1 MQWITSFQALSSYVC
16 VCTCVGLPLNVGSLS
31 FVLYANLSL
40 NCNGP
45 TKYLPKQGFLG
56 MDKSFVSITGFEAP
70 SSVCVCGSSILCWAF
85 HCCGSFTVCA
95 CVGPLS
101 LCSLRKSVCLLRILT
116 RQARMLS
123 TNNLI
128 VAEHLFIISSWEII
142 IKFWHRIKITI
153 ISTSGKLNCPM
164 CIKQQEL
171 TICRLIGRSFTA
183 ERSCHFQI
191 GFSPSRPAAEKF
203 RSLKSWRK
211 DPTPKFEK
219 LKGWAAAKV
228 WNFFRGLCCHFQGL
242 ISTSCSILS
251 DLHNY
256 QSG

>member
-1 MQWITSFQALSSYVC
+1 MDSSVLLYSLTRRPGLNKTFVSITRFKAPSSLCMSVLDIHISLCFHKSATPQSHLMQWISSFQALSSYVC

-85 HCCGSFTVCA
+85 HWCGSFTVCA

-128 VAEHLFIISSWEII
+128 VAEHLFIISS
-142 IKFWHRIKITI
+142 
-153 ISTSGKLNCPM
+153 
-164 CIKQQEL
+164 
-171 TICRLIGRSFTA
+171 
-183 ERSCHFQI
+183 
-191 GFSPSRPAAEKF
+191 
-203 RSLKSWRK
+203 
-211 DPTPKFEK
+211 
-219 LKGWAAAKV
+219 
-228 WNFFRGLCCHFQGL
+228 
-242 ISTSCSILS
+242 
-251 DLHNY
+251 
-256 QSG
+256 